1 MGRTTLW
8 SRDFILTMLSSS
20 SSFFG
25 VQILYPVLPLFLMEI
40 GASPREVGIGI
51 GLFTLSAVVARPF
64 TVWGAKRWGR
74 FAMVILGTLITTL
87 AIVSY
92 YWTDS
97 VMMFL
102 IPRISHGFGFGITT
116 TIFASVV
123 SDILPKEQRGE
134 GMGYFGL
141 GTSLSMMVSPFLG
154 IWLVQTQGFY
164 PMFMTATSAQVI
176 AFGMIFAMS
185 RKVWPF
191 SASRGVVSKTK
202 AISTEGWFPQKLWL
216 PGLLTLLM
224 GLGVGGILGYSTVY
238 AKVEGISGVEYFF
251 LLSASF
257 VFGIRFISGRIFDT
271 KGPYWVFIPSALF
284 LVVSAFLLSFGRTQ
298 WLFLVAGGLYGIGNG
313 ALFPALQAWM
323 INRVAAEKR
332 TGANALFYNCLDV
345 GIGGGLILLG
355 HLADVTS
362 YRTMYSLS
370 GGIMIFFV
378 IVCLLGRWLERNKN
392 YLEEE

>member
-1 MGRTTLW
+1 MKKESLW

-97 VMMFL
+97 VITFL

-191 SASRGVVSKTK
+191 SASRGVISETKTVSK
-202 AISTEGWFPQKLWL
+202 EGWFPQKLWL

-284 LVVSAFLLSFGRTQ
+284 
-298 WLFLVAGGLYGIGNG
+298 
-313 ALFPALQAWM
+313 
-323 INRVAAEKR
+323 
-332 TGANALFYNCLDV
+332 
-345 GIGGGLILLG
+345 
-355 HLADVTS
+355 
-362 YRTMYSLS
+362 
-370 GGIMIFFV
+370 
-378 IVCLLGRWLERNKN
+378 
-392 YLEEE
+392 

>member
-74 FAMVILGTLITTL
+74 FFMVILGTLITTL

-97 VMMFL
+97 VLMFL

-191 SASRGVVSKTK
+191 SASRGVISETKTVSK
-202 AISTEGWFPQKLWL
+202 EGWFPQKLWL

-332 TGANALFYNCLDV
+332 TGANALFYNCLDI

-370 GGIMIFFV
+370 GGIMIVFV

>member
-191 SASRGVVSKTK
+191 SASRGVVSETK
-202 AISTEGWFPQKLWL
+202 PISTEGWFPQKLWL

-370 GGIMIFFV
+370 GGIMIVFV

-392 YLEEE
+392 YSGEK

>member
-1 MGRTTLW
+1 MKKESLW

-25 VQILYPVLPLFLMEI
+25 VQILYPVLPLFLMEL
-40 GASPREVGIGI
+40 GASPREMGFGI

-64 TVWGAKRWGR
+64 TVWGSKRWGR
-74 FAMVILGTLITTL
+74 FSMVILGTLITTL

-97 VMMFL
+97 VITFL
-102 IPRISHGFGFGITT
+102 IPRISHGLGFGITT

-154 IWLVQTQGFY
+154 IWLVQTQGFF

-185 RKVWPF
+185 RKVWP
-191 SASRGVVSKTK
+191 SITYHEGGSKTEPVSKD
-202 AISTEGWFPQKLWL
+202 SWLPQKLWL

-271 KGPYWVFIPSALF
+271 KGPYWVFIPGAIF
-284 LVVSAFLLSFGRTQ
+284 LVISAFLLSFGRTQ
-298 WLFLVAGGLYGIGNG
+298 WLFLLAGGLYGIGNG
-313 ALFPALQAWM
+313 ALFPALQAWT
-323 INRVAAEKR
+323 INRVAGEKR
-332 TGANALFYNCLDV
+332 TGANALFYNCLDI
-345 GIGGGLILLG
+345 GIGSGLILLG

-370 GGIMIFFV
+370 GGIMVLFV
-378 IVCLLGRWLERNKN
+378 VVCLLGRWLEKDKA

>member
-1 MGRTTLW
+1 
-8 SRDFILTMLSSS
+8 
-20 SSFFG
+20 
-25 VQILYPVLPLFLMEI
+25 
-40 GASPREVGIGI
+40 
-51 GLFTLSAVVARPF
+51 
-64 TVWGAKRWGR
+64 
-74 FAMVILGTLITTL
+74 
-87 AIVSY
+87 
-92 YWTDS
+92 
-97 VMMFL
+97 MMFL

-191 SASRGVVSKTK
+191 SDSCGVVSETKT
-202 AISTEGWFPQKLWL
+202 ISTEGWFPQKLWL

-332 TGANALFYNCLDV
+332 TGANALFYNCLDI